1 MLRSEFRT
9 VPSSRP
15 DRVGLIRYQ
24 WGFALRL
31 EDSCFAKSDLSPCP
45 IHCRRHR
52 RRRMMLAFY
61 TFARRAKK
69 SRFSLYVT
77 RHVQTPWHNVNQR
90 PHPC

>member
-31 EDSCFAKSDLSPCP
+31 EDSCFAKSDLSPFP

-52 RRRMMLAFY
+52 RRRMMLAFLHVPATCQKIAVFFIRY
-61 TFARRAKK
+61 TPCAN
-69 SRFSLYVT
+69 SLA
-77 RHVQTPWHNVNQR
+77 
-90 PHPC
+90 